1 MVSKPNRENYI
12 WQQLTIAPFCRVEFS
27 NYKLQTTGWSRLP
40 NNVEVRVIFGAL
52 GANAPHFSNSYTVGS
67 GYEISL
73 GRFGEERIVTV
84 LKIHQITRNKTE
96 NQRQVNFIHPT
107 VIKADIRNKKMQ
119 FAV

>member
-12 WQQLTIAPFCRVEFS
+12 WQQLTIASFCIVEFS

-40 NNVEVRVIFGAL
+40 NNVEVRVVFGAL

-73 GRFGEERIVTV
+73 GEVW
-84 LKIHQITRNKTE
+84 
-96 NQRQVNFIHPT
+96 
-107 VIKADIRNKKMQ
+107 
-119 FAV
+119 

>member
-1 MVSKPNRENYI
+1 MRKA
-12 WQQLTIAPFCRVEFS
+12 W
-27 NYKLQTTGWSRLP
+27 
-40 NNVEVRVIFGAL
+40 
-52 GANAPHFSNSYTVGS
+52 
-67 GYEISL
+67 

-119 FAV
+119 FAVSIRHYLRKLESSLYRSLQNTIS